1 MYVNSLLNP
10 FLLLSS
16 LSLALDTRPH
26 AGAPGS
32 GLPGL
37 NTIGGISGLN
47 QLSNADKRK
56 SVTYAPNTDGSQAHL
71 GFGIDTNGGSYARA
85 GAKSMPASRRTSQ
98 SEHDEDL
105 ANHLQKLAVGD
116 GGASPIARMSPQT
129 LRVNGSPF
137 PVGTGPGNGNGF
149 NAGMLLDEQIDKEMQ
164 SELPSQVY

>member
-1 MYVNSLLNP
+1 M
-10 FLLLSS
+10 
-16 LSLALDTRPH
+16 
-26 AGAPGS
+26 
-32 GLPGL
+32 
-37 NTIGGISGLN
+37 SGLN
-47 QLSNADKRK
+47 HLSTSDKRK
-56 SVTYAPNTDGSQAHL
+56 SVTYAPNTDGSQVHL

-129 LRVNGSPF
+129 LKVNGSPF
-137 PVGTGPGNGNGF
+137 PVGTGPGNGNAF

-164 SELPSQVY
+164 SALLSQV